1 MSMYTNERD
10 VIKVA
15 SFLVINVLML
25 TTTRLYSELYLLC
38 LIILIL
44 LKQIDLVLV
53 TYRHN
58 CQSNLILIFCLI
70 FNFLKLTLE
79 T

>member
-53 TYRHN
+53 TYRHK
-58 CQSNLILIFCLI
+58 CQSNLILIFV
-70 FNFLKLTLE
+70 
-79 T
+79 

>member
-25 TTTRLYSELYLLC
+25 TTTRLCSELLYTSFDYFD
-38 LIILIL
+38 IA
-44 LKQIDLVLV
+44 Q
-53 TYRHN
+53 TN
-58 CQSNLILIFCLI
+58 
-70 FNFLKLTLE
+70 
-79 T
+79 